1 MLYETTLSFSITL
14 GVPRSVLFDNLN
26 IGNFL
31 LDPLFLIQIKMIVDI
46 MNVFLAHE
54 FNNIDFLYFVI
65 L

>member
-14 GVPRSVLFDNLN
+14 GVPRSVLFDNFN
-26 IGNFL
+26 IWNFSL
-31 LDPLFLIQIKMIVDI
+31 AILFLIIIPIVLGI
-46 MNVFLAHE
+46 MKEFLAHE